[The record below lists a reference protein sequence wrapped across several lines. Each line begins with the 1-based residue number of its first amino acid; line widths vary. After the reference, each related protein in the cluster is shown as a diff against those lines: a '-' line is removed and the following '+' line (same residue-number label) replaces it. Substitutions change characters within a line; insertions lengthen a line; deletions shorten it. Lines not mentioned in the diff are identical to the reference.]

1 MTNKYLIKNKT
12 FCMAPWIHIHTSPS
26 GVAAPCCI
34 ATSCGSEDGVGN
46 AHTQSLTEIVNSP
59 KMNTLRK
66 DMLAGIKNDECA
78 KCHQHE
84 DAGIRSSR
92 QMLNEEFAEYADE
105 AIADTNENGTLNN
118 FKMRYF
124 DIRFS
129 NICNM
134 KCRTCGPGFSTL
146 WEQEESKRKVELK
159 IVPKRNDEFL
169 NDVVGQIDNISS
181 AYFAGGEPLITEEH
195 YILLEEM
202 IRRKKTD
209 IKLRYN
215 TNMSNIKFKDKDLLQ
230 LWKHFDTKVEV
241 YASIDHYGER
251 AEYIRHGTDWAKVES
266 NFIAVKKTPYINIQ
280 INTVLS
286 VFNYLTLQEFY
297 TYLIDH
303 KLYTKKDWVYSLY
316 NMSTPVELAAHILPK
331 NLKEIG
337 KVKMND
343 TIKMIK
349 SLGFKKEAISQL
361 ENANP
366 WVNSQDTWDEH
377 KFKFIKE
384 VNLRD
389 KIRNED
395 FSTTFPE
402 LRSMLDQRKARFPV

>member
-1 MTNKYLIKNKT
+1 MSKHLTDNKA
-12 FCMAPWIHIHTSPS
+12 FCVAPWIHIHTSPS

-34 ATSCGSEDGVGN
+34 SNSCGQPDGVGN

-59 KMNTLRK
+59 KMNELRK
-66 DMLAGIKNDECA
+66 DMLAGIKNPECS
-78 KCHQHE
+78 KCYDHE
-84 DAGIRSSR
+84 DSGIRSSR
-92 QMLNEEFAEYADE
+92 LMLNQEFAQYADE
-105 AIADTNENGTLNN
+105 AIEDTNTDGTLNN

-129 NICNM
+129 NICNQ

-146 WEQEESKRKVELK
+146 WEQEEAKRFPIFDL
-159 IVPKRNDEFL
+159 VPKRNDEFL
-169 NDVVGQIDNISS
+169 NDVVGQIENMKS

-202 IRRKKTD
+202 IRQGKTD
-209 IKLRYN
+209 IRLRYN
-215 TNMSNIKFKDKDLLQ
+215 TNMSNIKFKDKDILD
-230 LWKHFDTKVEV
+230 LWKHFDNKVEV

-251 AEYIRHGTDWAKVES
+251 AEYIRHGCDWAKIEE

-297 TYLIDH
+297 TYLID
-303 KLYTKKDWVYSLY
+303 KELYTRRDFVYPLY
-316 NMSTPVELAAHILPK
+316 NMSTPVELAAHILPTH
-331 NLKEIG
+331 LKEIG
-337 KVKMND
+337 KVKMD
-343 TIKMIK
+343 ETVKMFK
-349 SLGFKKEAISQL
+349 SMNFKKEAISQL

-366 WVNSQDTWDEH
+366 WVFSQDTWHEH

-384 VNLRD
+384 VRLRD
-389 KIRNED
+389 KIRGED
-395 FSTTFPE
+395 FSHVFPE
-402 LRSMLDQRKARFPV
+402 LRTMLDERKARFPV

>member
-1 MTNKYLIKNKT
+1 
-12 FCMAPWIHIHTSPS
+12 MAPWIHIHTSPN
-26 GVAAPCCI
+26 GIAAPCCI
-34 ATSCGSEDGVGN
+34 SNSCTTADGVGN
-46 AHTQSLTEIVNSP
+46 SHTQSLMEIVNGN
-59 KMNTLRK
+59 KMNAIRK
-66 DMLAGIKNDECA
+66 DMLAGIRNEECS

-84 DAGIRSSR
+84 DVGMPSARESI
-92 QMLNEEFAEYADE
+92 NAEFSEFMDE
-105 AIADTNENGTLNN
+105 SIADTNEDGSLNN

-146 WEQEESKRKVELK
+146 WEQEESSRNVDLK
-159 IVPKRNDEFL
+159 IIPKRNQSFL
-169 NDVVGQIDNISS
+169 SDVVEQIDHMTSV
-181 AYFAGGEPLITEEH
+181 YFAGGEPLITEEH

-209 IKLRYN
+209 IKLRYS
-215 TNMSNIKFKDKDLLQ
+215 TNMSNLKFKDKDLLQ
-230 LWKHFDTKVEV
+230 LWKHFDTKIAV

-251 AEYIRHGTDWAKVES
+251 AEYIRHGADWGKIET
-266 NFIAVKKTPYINIQ
+266 NFLTIKKTPYIDIQ

-286 VFNYLTLQEFY
+286 VFNYLTMQEFY

-303 KLYTKKDWVYSLY
+303 GLYSNRDNIYMLY
-316 NMSTPVELAAHILPK
+316 NMSSPVELAAHILPT

-337 KVKMND
+337 KEKMD
-343 TIKMIK
+343 KTILMLKQ
-349 SLGFKKEAISQL
+349 LEFTKESVAQL
-361 ENANP
+361 ENANI
-366 WVNSQDTWDEH
+366 WVSSHDTWDDH
-377 KFKFIKE
+377 KFNFIKE

-395 FSTTFPE
+395 FATVFPE
-402 LRSMLDQRKARFPV
+402 LKSMLH